1 MKKNKKNDILK
12 SAIITIIVLLLL
24 GGLGFLIYIFVFN
37 SGCPVGQTRKGTC
50 LEIPGAN
57 CPCIDSS
64 KTKWTSIDKPIIY
77 LYPDRET
84 EVSVKLG
91 SPEKITASYPEYSNG
106 WNVLAEPDGKLIN
119 LENGRELYGLYWEG
133 KNQTLEMTRKW
144 FVVKSDEVVNFL
156 EEKLTILGLNEREA
170 EEFIVYWLPKMK
182 ENEWNYVRFASSE
195 EIEESMPLYI
205 SPKPDVTIRVL
216 MLTKK
221 LDNPI
226 EVEEQILGA
235 APERNGFTVVEWGGS
250 VIDND

>member
-37 SGCPVGQTRKGTC
+37 DGCPVGQIREGTC

-57 CPCIDSS
+57 CPCKDQS
-64 KTKWTSIDKPIIY
+64 KIRRGKIAKPIIY
-77 LYPDRET
+77 LYPDKET

-106 WNVLAEPDGKLIN
+106 WNVLAEPGGKLIN

-133 KNQTLEMTRKW
+133 KSQNLEITGEG
-144 FVVKSDEVVNFL
+144 FIVKSDEIVNFL
-156 EEKLTILGLNEREA
+156 EEKLAILGLNEREA
-170 EEFIVYWLPKMK
+170 EEFIVYWLPKMQ

-195 EIEESMPLYI
+195 EIEDSMPLYI

-226 EVEEQILGA
+226 EVEEQILET

>member
-1 MKKNKKNDILK
+1 
-12 SAIITIIVLLLL
+12 
-24 GGLGFLIYIFVFN
+24 
-37 SGCPVGQTRKGTC
+37 
-50 LEIPGAN
+50 
-57 CPCIDSS
+57 
-64 KTKWTSIDKPIIY
+64 
-77 LYPDRET
+77 
-84 EVSVKLG
+84 
-91 SPEKITASYPEYSNG
+91 
-106 WNVLAEPDGKLIN
+106 
-119 LENGRELYGLYWEG
+119 
-133 KNQTLEMTRKW
+133 
-144 FVVKSDEVVNFL
+144 
-156 EEKLTILGLNEREA
+156 LTILGLNEREA